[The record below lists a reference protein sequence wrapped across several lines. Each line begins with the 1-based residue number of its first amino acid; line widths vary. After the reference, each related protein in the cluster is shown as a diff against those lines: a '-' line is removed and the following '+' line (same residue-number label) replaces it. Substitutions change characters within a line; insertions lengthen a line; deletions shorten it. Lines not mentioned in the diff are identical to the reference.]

1 MTLPVLYMRRVKEAF
16 EDLCIYLY
24 IRTYWT
30 HYGIS
35 FRLHL
40 LIAGVNTE
48 GRAYSLSGI
57 YHSHF
62 HSTCIIIF
70 YSNHSADLEI
80 WTDILTYRMY
90 WRMPVISMNV
100 SISLR
105 IVRERDRVHGQS
117 SPSSMQRKQKKKERV
132 EKEKKTRRF
141 YIVYLVMV
149 LLYERIGSK
158 QWSLSN
164 RKKRFSLFN
173 QTSYRHS
180 CEYTCIYYA
189 AFFLSCSASTLYCR
203 SSNCCSYPYR
213 ILSLA
218 TIDSLEWWLHSIAQL
233 YVERERKL
241 PWNVTVETKRRKRK
255 SWHCE

>member
-48 GRAYSLSGI
+48 GHAYSLSGI

-164 RKKRFSLFN
+164 RKKDSVYSIKHRTDILVNIHVYITLLFFSLVLP
-173 QTSYRHS
+173 RHYIVVHQIVAVIRI
-180 CEYTCIYYA
+180 EYCLWQRLI
-189 AFFLSCSASTLYCR
+189 
-203 SSNCCSYPYR
+203 
-213 ILSLA
+213 I
-218 TIDSLEWWLHSIAQL
+218 
-233 YVERERKL
+233 
-241 PWNVTVETKRRKRK
+241 
-255 SWHCE
+255 

>member
-1 MTLPVLYMRRVKEAF
+1 MCMVNRVRRLCKE
-16 EDLCIYLY
+16 
-24 IRTYWT
+24 
-30 HYGIS
+30 S
-35 FRLHL
+35 
-40 LIAGVNTE
+40 
-48 GRAYSLSGI
+48 
-57 YHSHF
+57 
-62 HSTCIIIF
+62 
-70 YSNHSADLEI
+70 
-80 WTDILTYRMY
+80 
-90 WRMPVISMNV
+90 
-100 SISLR
+100 
-105 IVRERDRVHGQS
+105 
-117 SPSSMQRKQKKKERV
+117 KKERKSRER
-132 EKEKKTRRF
+132 EKNTS
-141 YIVYLVMV
+141 
-149 LLYERIGSK
+149 LLYCISSNGTTIWENRK
-158 QWSLSN
+158 QAMIIVEQ
-164 RKKRFSLFN
+164 KKRFSLFN